1 MFSYELSIPLKLL
14 FNKSL
19 SLGVCPNKWKLSF
32 IVPIFK
38 KGDPTDKEN
47 YRPISIT
54 SIISRVFERI
64 LVKHINFYLTTNS
77 IISESQF
84 GFRRGKSVESQLL
97 KCYTHWITAL
107 DNNKFVD
114 IIYLDYAKAFDKVCH
129 NKLIAKLSNI
139 GIVGPILDWIKSFLS
154 QRVGINNTNSES
166 ANILSGVPQ
175 GSVIGP
181 LLFVIYIND
190 LVDSIDT
197 DITINLFADDTKLSL
212 IYNNLNDRD
221 KLQSAINKF
230 YNWSVLW
237 QLENSAKI
245 SFSLTLGKVTIPTY
259 YVNDARISY
268 CSSYIDLGI
277 TIDDNLYFKKH
288 IGVCCAK
295 AYNVINRIFRCFITN
310 NVTAILTA
318 YIAYARPHLEFAS
331 TVWNPGIEARGY
343 I

>member
-1 MFSYELSIPLKLL
+1 M
-14 FNKSL
+14 
-19 SLGVCPNKWKLSF
+19 
-32 IVPIFK
+32 PIFK

-64 LVKHINFYLTTNS
+64 LVEHINFYLTTNS

-97 KCYTHWITAL
+97 MCYTHWITSL

-154 QRVGINNTNSES
+154 NRSQRVRINNTISES

-181 LLFVIYIND
+181 LLFLIYIND

-197 DITINLFADDTKLSL
+197 DITINPFADDTKLSL
-212 IYNNLNDRD
+212 IYNNLNDRET
-221 KLQSAINKF
+221 S
-230 YNWSVLW
+230 
-237 QLENSAKI
+237 I
-245 SFSLTLGKVTIPTY
+245 S
-259 YVNDARISY
+259 N
-268 CSSYIDLGI
+268 
-277 TIDDNLYFKKH
+277 
-288 IGVCCAK
+288 
-295 AYNVINRIFRCFITN
+295 
-310 NVTAILTA
+310 
-318 YIAYARPHLEFAS
+318 
-331 TVWNPGIEARGY
+331 
-343 I
+343 